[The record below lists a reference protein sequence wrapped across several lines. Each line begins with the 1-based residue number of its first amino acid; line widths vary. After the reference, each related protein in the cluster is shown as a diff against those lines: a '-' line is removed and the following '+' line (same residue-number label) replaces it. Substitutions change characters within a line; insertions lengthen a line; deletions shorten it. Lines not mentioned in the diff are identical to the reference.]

1 MSCKPEPKVR
11 RNEELLLSSPRDW
24 VSASGL
30 REPLGTKKEDKK
42 TRKKR
47 KKEKQP
53 EYEFE
58 IYGSGKRME

>member
-42 TRKKR
+42 NKK
-47 KKEKQP
+47 KKKK
-53 EYEFE
+53 
-58 IYGSGKRME
+58 GKTTGI